1 MIAEPICGIPAKDDE
16 MSKQEQTKSGV
27 LGVGAAFI
35 VAASLILPI
44 GGMIGVAHAANP
56 GDPATD
62 TFTVQIT
69 ISSEARIADLD
80 DVDFGS
86 VSSFAATDQTALEVF
101 TIQTNS
107 TSDNYTVTVTSDQGS
122 FVLNDGGT
130 NDISYA
136 IRYDDDNDASDG
148 EALTY
153 GTASSS
159 YVSTGPSSTLNS
171 SFHLTIPAAQ
181 LQTPAGTY
189 SSVLTVSV
197 DII

>member
-1 MIAEPICGIPAKDDE
+1 MY
-16 MSKQEQTKSGV
+16 KQERTKSGFTSAGTV
-27 LGVGAAFI
+27 LVFALSL
-35 VAASLILPI
+35 VAASFFANFE
-44 GGMIGVAHAANP
+44 AHAANP

-69 ISSEARIADLD
+69 ITSEARIADLE

-86 VSSFAATDQTALEVF
+86 VSSFATTDQTALEVF

-130 NDISYA
+130 NDISYV

-148 EALTY
+148 ETLTY
-153 GTASSS
+153 GTASAS

-171 SFHLTIPAAQ
+171 SFHLTIPSAQ
-181 LQTPAGTY
+181 LQKPAGTY

>member
-1 MIAEPICGIPAKDDE
+1 MNKKERR
-16 MSKQEQTKSGV
+16 KSGFS
-27 LGVGAAFI
+27 GVGRAFV
-35 VAASLILPI
+35 VATSLIVVSLVAI
-44 GGMIGVAHAANP
+44 SEAHAANP

-69 ISSEARIADLD
+69 ITSEARIADLD

-148 EALTY
+148 ETLTY
-153 GTASSS
+153 GTASAS
-159 YVSTGPSSTLNS
+159 YVSAGPSSTLNS
-171 SFHLTIPAAQ
+171 SFHLTIPSAQ
-181 LQTPAGTY
+181 LQKPAGTY

>member
-1 MIAEPICGIPAKDDE
+1 MVRYNQ
-16 MSKQEQTKSGV
+16 MKSGV
-27 LGVGAAFI
+27 SGAGATFILAAGVMVAAFGAI
-35 VAASLILPI
+35 ND
-44 GGMIGVAHAANP
+44 AHAANP

-86 VSSFAATDQTALEVF
+86 VSSFATTDQTALEVF

-130 NDISYA
+130 NNISYA

-148 EALTY
+148 GALTY
-153 GTASSS
+153 GTASAS
-159 YVSTGPSSTLNS
+159 YVSAGSTSTLNS
-171 SFHLTIPAAQ
+171 SFHLTIPSAQ
-181 LQTPAGTY
+181 LQKPAGTY

-197 DII
+197 NII